1 MNRKYLIS
9 MQRNLNYSYY
19 LEENKKKII
28 GKWDQ
33 NQRIANH
40 FI

>member
-1 MNRKYLIS
+1 
-9 MQRNLNYSYY
+9 MQRNLIIDI
-19 LEENKKKII
+19 LIRTKKII